1 MASRRTG
8 LSFIPYLRSA
18 SNKAAAWVQLIG
30 PDGRSSVRA
39 IIKEGECP
47 DLTVDGKSVPMDKM
61 PAADFRVRVCERTVR
76 AGTASALLEG
86 KSLPL
91 PSFAIRRIV
100 VLGDTGCRV
109 KKKKTQNCN
118 KPKKWPYAKLAEHAA
133 QARPDLVIHVGDYL
147 YREKRCSKHVAECP
161 NVRTGYGWK
170 VWDADFFT
178 PSKPL
183 LETAPWIMVRGNH
196 ETCGRAGEGWFRFL
210 NAPKPGSKCQET
222 SDFYVVSYGNMGFV
236 VMDSA
241 AVPDA
246 TGGDDEDGEKT
257 DRKSVV

>member
-1 MASRRTG
+1 RLAARGARAASGARIFGPCQRYASRRQNHDVLVSSEVTVRVIEDREVQSDRLSRSMRNQRRQDTSSTRLAHLFLSVLTTG
-8 LSFIPYLRSA
+8 VMWMAFTPPTEATPR
-18 SNKAAAWVQLIG
+18 AAWVQLIG

-61 PAADFRVRVCERTVR
+61 PGADFRVRVCERTVR

-118 KPKKWPYAKLAEHAA
+118 KPKKWPYA
-133 QARPDLVIHVGDYL
+133 
-147 YREKRCSKHVAECP
+147 
-161 NVRTGYGWK
+161 
-170 VWDADFFT
+170 
-178 PSKPL
+178 
-183 LETAPWIMVRGNH
+183 
-196 ETCGRAGEGWFRFL
+196 
-210 NAPKPGSKCQET
+210 
-222 SDFYVVSYGNMGFV
+222 
-236 VMDSA
+236 
-241 AVPDA
+241 
-246 TGGDDEDGEKT
+246 
-257 DRKSVV
+257 